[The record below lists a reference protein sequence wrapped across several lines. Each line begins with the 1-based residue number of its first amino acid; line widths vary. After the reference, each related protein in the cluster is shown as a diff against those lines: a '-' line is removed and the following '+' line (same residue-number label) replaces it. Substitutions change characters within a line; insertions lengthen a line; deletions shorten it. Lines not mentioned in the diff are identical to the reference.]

1 MKNARLVKCIGIST
15 LLILLAMPVVTP
27 VHSWSIEDVQ
37 FSTAAFDP
45 DLTDGLTLTGPVAV
59 LEDADPWGYNSVEDI
74 LNGWTPMD
82 IDVIPSSS
90 FGVTDLSMYQKVI
103 ISSSQS
109 ASFYDA
115 LVANRTWIES
125 YVLKGGILE
134 YNAARAFAMGDTIL
148 PFGFGYVYNATDDVE
163 VADPTHFLLN
173 TPFVIDPADLDGWNS
188 AAHAYLN
195 NTDDATIILTNQY
208 DLPVLIEQHIGC
220 GYIIITCQ
228 PVEWAY
234 GYVGYT
240 EFLENLVMYAPTA
253 FTAPDGPLTG
263 PVAVIQDHPAW
274 QWLSANSTQKVLVKY
289 GIGYDIINSTY
300 FGSVD
305 LSGYQKVIIS
315 ADQDLPFITALEANK
330 TWLEDY
336 VINGGVLEIHAAT
349 QGPDWVLPGDIMF
362 NYTGSETMVAED
374 PFHTT
379 LYRPYW
385 IRTPELESHSYAT
398 HGYFTNTIGSNII
411 LTNGVDPV
419 VVEKVLGDGL
429 IIATGQ
435 TIEYSWHNNFTY
447 MLENLIH
454 YMPGMESPALGP
466 RPNDRVIEF
475 GSTGHSLSWTPIDC
489 RFVSYNV
496 TRNGVLID
504 TDDWTGQEITFGIDG
519 LAVGTYE
526 FLCSLG
532 DAYGNTAQD
541 VVMVIVEDT
550 TSPIFVEPLVDQI
563 IGAGSEFTLDA
574 NASDLSGIDHW
585 WISDTDSF
593 SISGTGV
600 ITSNEPLQAGVYEI
614 EVRAYD
620 PYDNYGS
627 DTFTLTVVAPF
638 PLEIL
643 AIVGGAAVVIILL
656 VILRM
661 KKAGGA
667 E

>member
-315 ADQDLPFITALEANK
+315 ADQDLPFITALENS
-330 TWLEDY
+330 
-336 VINGGVLEIHAAT
+336 V
-349 QGPDWVLPGDIMF
+349 
-362 NYTGSETMVAED
+362 
-374 PFHTT
+374 
-379 LYRPYW
+379 
-385 IRTPELESHSYAT
+385 
-398 HGYFTNTIGSNII
+398 
-411 LTNGVDPV
+411 
-419 VVEKVLGDGL
+419 
-429 IIATGQ
+429 
-435 TIEYSWHNNFTY
+435 
-447 MLENLIH
+447 
-454 YMPGMESPALGP
+454 
-466 RPNDRVIEF
+466 
-475 GSTGHSLSWTPIDC
+475 
-489 RFVSYNV
+489 
-496 TRNGVLID
+496 
-504 TDDWTGQEITFGIDG
+504 
-519 LAVGTYE
+519 
-526 FLCSLG
+526 
-532 DAYGNTAQD
+532 
-541 VVMVIVEDT
+541 VIVPDCT
-550 TSPIFVEPLVDQI
+550 MSPI
-563 IGAGSEFTLDA
+563 
-574 NASDLSGIDHW
+574 
-585 WISDTDSF
+585 
-593 SISGTGV
+593 
-600 ITSNEPLQAGVYEI
+600 
-614 EVRAYD
+614 
-620 PYDNYGS
+620 
-627 DTFTLTVVAPF
+627 
-638 PLEIL
+638 
-643 AIVGGAAVVIILL
+643 
-656 VILRM
+656 
-661 KKAGGA
+661 
-667 E
+667 